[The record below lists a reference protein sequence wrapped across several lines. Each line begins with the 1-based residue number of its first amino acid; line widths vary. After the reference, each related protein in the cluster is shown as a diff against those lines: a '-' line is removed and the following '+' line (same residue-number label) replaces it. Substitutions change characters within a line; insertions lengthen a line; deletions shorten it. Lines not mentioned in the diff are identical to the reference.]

1 MQTFI
6 MLGKYPTQALQ
17 GMSVQRTQKAKN
29 LVKQFGG
36 EVQAVYATLGDW
48 DLLVIA
54 SLPGPEEAMK
64 ASVALTKLTGIG
76 FSTVPAV
83 TVDTF
88 DKLMSEL

>member
-6 MLGKYPTQALQ
+6 MLGKYSTQSLQ
-17 GMSVQRTQKAKN
+17 SMSVQRTQNAKN

-36 EVQAVYATLGDW
+36 QVEAIYATLGDW
-48 DLLVIA
+48 DLVVIA
-54 SLPGPEEAMK
+54 SMPGLEEAMK

-76 FSTVPAV
+76 FSTAPAV
-83 TVDTF
+83 SVDTF

>member
-6 MLGKYPTQALQ
+6 MLGKYSTQALQ
-17 GMSVQRTQKAKN
+17 GMSIQRTQNAKD

-36 EVQAVYATLGDW
+36 EVEAVYATLGDC
-48 DLLVIA
+48 DLLIIA

-64 ASVALTKLTGIG
+64 TSVALTKLTGIG
-76 FSTVPAV
+76 FSTAPAV